1 MNLDGSMKVLLA
13 LDDCKMSEAAIEE
26 LKSRPWPGDTKFRL
40 ISVIEA
46 NRDQGFGDARDMATH
61 MADVVL
67 KREKYMDE
75 KVAEVSKIVAKG
87 NVSGKVIQ
95 GPVRDTIVR
104 EARDWGADL
113 LVMGSHGRRG
123 IKRFLIGSIAESVL
137 AIAPC
142 VVEIVKDPNWIAIA
156 SEGDDEGNS

>member
-1 MNLDGSMKVLLA
+1 MKVLLA

-26 LKSRPWPGDTKFRL
+26 LKSRPWKADTKFRL

-67 KREKYMDE
+67 QREKYMDA

-87 NVSGKVIQ
+87 NVSGKVMQ

-104 EARDWGADL
+104 EAREWGADL

-142 VVEIVKDPNWIAIA
+142 VVEIVKDPNWVLNA
-156 SEGDDEGNS
+156 SDDEENS